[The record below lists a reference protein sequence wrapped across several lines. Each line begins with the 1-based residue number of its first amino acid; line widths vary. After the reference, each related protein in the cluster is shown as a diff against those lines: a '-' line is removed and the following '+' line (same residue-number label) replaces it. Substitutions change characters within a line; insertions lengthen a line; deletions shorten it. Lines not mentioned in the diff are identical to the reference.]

1 MAGRI
6 PQTFIDE
13 LMARID
19 IVDLV
24 NARVPL
30 KKSGRN
36 YSARC
41 PFHNEKTP
49 SFTVNQEKQLYH
61 CFGCGAGGTA
71 IGFLMDYDH
80 LGFVEAV
87 EDLAR
92 ITGLEVSRTS
102 DDTSSSA
109 ASQQLDGLY
118 EQQKQAAGFYQ
129 QQLFDKKVGR
139 EAVRYLRRRGVDG
152 QVARRFQLG
161 FAPGG
166 WENLSRQF
174 DARTLRQTG
183 LLVEKDNGR
192 SYDRFRNRIM
202 FPIRDRR
209 GRVAGFGGRVLDDSV
224 PKYLNSP
231 ETLIFQKS
239 RQLYGLYELLG
250 DRSHP
255 ERILVVEGYMDV
267 IALAQNGVQG
277 SVATL
282 GTAVSVSHLDILFRY
297 TSELVF
303 CFDGDEAGKKAAW
316 RAVEIALSTLKEGRT
331 VRVMLLPSAD
341 DPDSFI
347 REHGREAF
355 DQRMAQATLLSDYFF
370 DHLSSGLDLGELESC
385 ASLVA
390 RARPLISKLPHG
402 VFRDMMQDRLKELA
416 GVESIEFKTVQAK
429 QAAARFGNRT
439 GRSRT
444 KSSAVRVALTL
455 LIHRSSL
462 AGLVDTTDPR
472 LAGASSGGVGLLL
485 KVVEIINEQPR
496 ITLSALLERFR
507 GSEQEKGVRQLAETE
522 LMVPDD
528 GFEAEF
534 SGALARVLEQE
545 SEKRV
550 AQLLEKSG
558 HGGLTENEREEL
570 RGLLPSSGGVAD

>member
-6 PQTFIDE
+6 PQTFIDD

-36 YSARC
+36 YLARC

-92 ITGLEVSRTS
+92 IAGLEVPRTGG
-102 DDTSSSA
+102 DPSSSA

-118 EQQKQAAGFYQ
+118 EQQKQVARFYQ
-129 QQLFDKKVGR
+129 QQLFDKKAGR

-161 FAPGG
+161 FAADG
-166 WENLSRQF
+166 WENLGLQF

-192 SYDRFRNRIM
+192 SYDRFRNRVM

-231 ETLIFQKS
+231 ETPIFQKS
-239 RQLYGLYELLG
+239 RQLYGLYELLS
-250 DRSHP
+250 DRAHP

-267 IALAQNGVQG
+267 IALAQNGVQD

-282 GTAVSVSHLDILFRY
+282 GTAVSLNHLDILFRY

-316 RAVEIALSTLKEGRT
+316 RAVEIALPTLKEGRT
-331 VRVMLLPSAD
+331 VRIMLLPSAD
-341 DPDSFI
+341 DPDSFV
-347 REHGREAF
+347 REYGREAF
-355 DQRMAQATLLSDYFF
+355 DQAMAQATLLSDYFF
-370 DHLSSGLDLGELESC
+370 DHLGSGLDLGELESC

-402 VFRDMMQDRLKELA
+402 VFRDMMQDRLKELV
-416 GVESIEFKTVQAK
+416 GVESVEFKTVQTK
-429 QAAARFGNRT
+429 QSAARLGNRT

-444 KSSAVRVALTL
+444 KSSAIRVALTL
-455 LIHRSSL
+455 LIHRASL
-462 AGLVDTTDPR
+462 AGLVDTADPR
-472 LAGASSGGVGLLL
+472 FAGASSGGIGLLL
-485 KVVEIINEQPR
+485 KVVEIIKEQPR

-558 HGGLTENEREEL
+558 HGELTEKEREEL
-570 RGLLPSSGGVAD
+570 RGLLPG